1 MFNNFSYRVAQ
12 KNSDYFYDT
21 LRSGRLFDVDE
32 YYEKYYND
40 IISKFNLDDNEMDY
54 AMENVLELI
63 QYSNLIPDLENI
75 YRNMMQ
81 LGIDINSLKNF
92 IYNFD
97 EAFYSYA
104 RYKISFFPN
113 LDNSNYN
120 KLSESEKRN
129 FILENKN
136 DYYIG
141 KIKGDQVS
149 YSLEN
154 IIKKVNLLARYSNG
168 LESALNLIQFFNKSE
183 PYMLPLVYHKEK
195 TDFYDKEF
203 REKDHYLKYRKN
215 IESSFPKEKKSSSV
229 PSKYFTEFNL
239 KNSSKKEKEI
249 FTNLEKLGLHAIP
262 AQQKGSISML
272 NEKGENF
279 GFRIDFLLPC
289 NVRDYDGENYTLRQ
303 DIIFIGEYFGYY
315 GEDYENKKEQKIE
328 WQNKFE
334 KSLDQRCLHI
344 DPNTDLC
351 SVLREKNIDSKCYP
365 DFGGYLFDVD
375 DMNQRKTF
383 YVKSQIQNFLYTYLV
398 NELLWQINYNYY
410 FNTMENLNKVKVKNQ
425 NYIDR
430 YQELLNSV
438 EKFTTKELAAECVK
452 ILDDYKKSFD
462 REKKIG
468 ERSLRLS
475 KTFNNRNNPS
485 IL

>member
-1 MFNNFSYRVAQ
+1 
-12 KNSDYFYDT
+12 
-21 LRSGRLFDVDE
+21 
-32 YYEKYYND
+32 
-40 IISKFNLDDNEMDY
+40 
-54 AMENVLELI
+54 
-63 QYSNLIPDLENI
+63 
-75 YRNMMQ
+75 
-81 LGIDINSLKNF
+81 
-92 IYNFD
+92 
-97 EAFYSYA
+97 
-104 RYKISFFPN
+104 
-113 LDNSNYN
+113 
-120 KLSESEKRN
+120 
-129 FILENKN
+129 
-136 DYYIG
+136 
-141 KIKGDQVS
+141 
-149 YSLEN
+149 
-154 IIKKVNLLARYSNG
+154 
-168 LESALNLIQFFNKSE
+168 
-183 PYMLPLVYHKEK
+183 
-195 TDFYDKEF
+195 
-203 REKDHYLKYRKN
+203 
-215 IESSFPKEKKSSSV
+215 
-229 PSKYFTEFNL
+229 
-239 KNSSKKEKEI
+239 
-249 FTNLEKLGLHAIP
+249 
-262 AQQKGSISML
+262 ML

-344 DPNTDLC
+344 DPDTDLC

-365 DFGGYLFDVD
+365 DFGGYLFNVD

-425 NYIDR
+425 SFLNR
-430 YQELLNSV
+430 YQELLDNI
-438 EKFTTKELAAECVK
+438 KDFTSKELAVECVK

-468 ERSLRLS
+468 ERSLRLG
-475 KTFNNRNNPS
+475 KTFNNRINPS